1 MRGILL
7 AILFS
12 AAPCGAAEPIL
23 GFNFP
28 VWWHDAYAHANSL
41 RAYPQMAEMG
51 AGWVAIVPTVYT
63 KDSRDP
69 ELLATDGTASEDS
82 LRLAIRAAKAQGIK
96 VMLKPHADSRDGNP
110 RALMNPSDPSRWWTL
125 YRGHMLRYARLA
137 AEEKCEMFAVGTEL
151 ALLTLPGHGAE
162 WRSLIK
168 EIRAVYPGPLTYAAN
183 WHSAEYVT
191 FWKDLDYI
199 GVDGYYPVIGG
210 ADVAALTA
218 NWRPWVVLLAALSR
232 VNGRPVI
239 FTEVGL
245 AAQKGAN
252 LRPWEWHETRELD
265 VDVQAAYMESFIR
278 AFSGEPWFRGFLYW
292 AWEADSARTGLKDR
306 SMSVQ
311 GKPAELV
318 LRRAFKSAQPQP
330 LRPEVNWRARLEALS
345 LRLAGVR
352 WP

>member
-1 MRGILL
+1 MRAALLVVLL
-7 AILFS
+7 AVP
-12 AAPCGAAEPIL
+12 APATEMIY

-28 VWWHDAYAHANSL
+28 VWWHDAYASPAAVAAHAG
-41 RAYPQMAEMG
+41 MAEMG

-63 KDSRDP
+63 KDCRDP
-69 ELLATDGTASEDS
+69 ELLANDGTASEDS
-82 LRLAIRAAKAQGIK
+82 LRFAIRAAKARGLK

-110 RALMNPSDPSRWWTL
+110 RALMNPTDPDRWFFL

-137 AEEKCEMFAVGTEL
+137 AVEKCEMFAVGTEL
-151 ALLTLPGHGAE
+151 ALLTLPGHGAQ

-168 EIRAVYPGPLTYAAN
+168 EIRAVYSGPLTYAAN
-183 WHSAEYVT
+183 WHSAEYVS

-218 NWRPWVVLLAALSR
+218 NWRPWVAMLAALSKF
-232 VNGRPVI
+232 NGRPVI

-252 LRPWEWHETRELD
+252 LRPWEWYETRELD
-265 VDVQAAYMESFIR
+265 VDVQAAYMESFVR

-292 AWEADSARTGLKDR
+292 AWEADQKRTGPKDR
-306 SMSVQ
+306 SMSIQ
-311 GKPAELV
+311 GKPAEQV
-318 LRRAFKSAQPQP
+318 LRRAFKPAPP
-330 LRPEVNWRARLEALS
+330 PRPEGNWRARMEALS